1 MPASSSSRAA
11 SILRA
16 SLNRRTAEGAQEGST
31 DRNNNTSSG
40 TGSGLRHDDTHLAYT
55 VDDGAD
61 FLDVDG
67 GEVGV
72 DVIFAADADPCGP
85 MHPLGEEGMS
95 LSQHNSSNPRR
106 ATTSLFE
113 SSMKA
118 EQLRVRDNLA
128 NTKAASIPMENSSTG
143 ENVTHGSSL
152 LDRLAL
158 ALSLPSCPSSLG
170 HPDQVGRGRTRCVAL
185 VACALALVGVIVAT
199 GVSSARGGGGR
210 DSNNDLQ
217 QAAKEAHGS
226 GWVAVPDVL
235 EDTGTVSSSAALTW
249 LQDTRLEDPNL
260 RALGSTVSFSA
271 DATHLAISAKQ
282 SQTIQVRRRRSDG
295 RSWDLVDRPL
305 PGTAAVLSADGHR
318 IAVADSAESTVTT
331 YELYR
336 GEWVVYGTRI
346 IDIWGARSVSL
357 GADGTSL
364 AVAHNADAICRICPS
379 VATVFE
385 LSSDASEWIQQD
397 DVLGAYDFDFN
408 VKLSWDA
415 TTLVFSGRVY
425 EKNVA
430 NGGSS
435 GSSWSIK
442 SSFPDFITA
451 HSTLSGDGRAVA
463 VSLPDCHI
471 FKNVDPAMVECTNV
485 EKYEVSVLEY
495 ESSTG
500 SGGWWNRKGVSI
512 GPEMAAHEG
521 TTGIALSEDGNTVAI
536 AVGNRGEGGEAAV
549 HVGDAIGMDAP
560 KMDPSPLTMNNDE
573 NIDELPIQAGRNHGE
588 NSDETNWSDDW
599 DKYAN
604 YGHNLRRG
612 LQKSADYERRRN
624 LDELNWSEDWDQ
636 YQSTAYESGNA
647 FVRVYRYDETTG
659 DWHVV
664 GEDIA
669 LDTSGATVTLSA
681 DGSTL
686 AIGVPYGGGISSGYV
701 KIYDLIAQ

>member
-40 TGSGLRHDDTHLAYT
+40 TGSVSYA

-61 FLDVDG
+61 FLDVD

-72 DVIFAADADPCGP
+72 DVIFAADADPRGP

-158 ALSLPSCPSSLG
+158 SLPSCPSSLG
-170 HPDQVGRGRTRCVAL
+170 QGRGRGNMRCVAV

-210 DSNNDLQ
+210 DNNNDLQ

-271 DATHLAISAKQ
+271 DAPHLAISAKQ
-282 SQTIQVRRRRSDG
+282 SQTIQVRRRRSDR

-357 GADGTSL
+357 SADGTTL

-430 NGGSS
+430 NDGSS

-624 LDELNWSEDWDQ
+624 LEELNWSEDWDQ
-636 YQSTAYESGNA
+636 YQSTAYESDNA

-664 GEDIA
+664 GEDIV